1 MFFPWFFLCPNLPPP
16 VIGLD
21 PPFDDLIELNSV
33 FGSLISESHP
43 LEVGVGKHSR
53 IGREWGLHGS
63 VLSWGP
69 SKLEVSGV
77 AQASTLKDCCSLPRG
92 PRPFGGSEP
101 CF

>member
-1 MFFPWFFLCPNLPPP
+1 MFFLWFFFCPNLPPP

-33 FGSLISESHP
+33 FGSLISESHA

-69 SKLEVSGV
+69 SK
-77 AQASTLKDCCSLPRG
+77 DCCSLPQG

>member
-53 IGREWGLHGS
+53 IGREWGAARFSPQLGS
-63 VLSWGP
+63 F
-69 SKLEVSGV
+69 K
-77 AQASTLKDCCSLPRG
+77 A
-92 PRPFGGSEP
+92 GG
-101 CF
+101 